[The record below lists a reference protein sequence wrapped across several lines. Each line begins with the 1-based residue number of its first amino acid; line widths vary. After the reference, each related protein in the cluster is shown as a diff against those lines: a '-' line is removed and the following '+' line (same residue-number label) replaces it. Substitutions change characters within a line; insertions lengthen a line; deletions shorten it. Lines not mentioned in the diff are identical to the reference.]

1 MNCDKFAV
9 CWTENNRPH
18 SCHNL
23 SKNGVRVLI
32 LKLVGRGISVR
43 DINIR
48 KEEEKC

>member
-1 MNCDKFAV
+1 MNCDKFTV
-9 CWTENNRPH
+9 YWTENNH
-18 SCHNL
+18 SKSCHNL

-32 LKLVGRGISVR
+32 LKLVSRGVSVR